1 MLTKKETLAAIQTKA
16 LRHAQTLQV
25 LEQRFG
31 TIPDF
36 IAASQSFRDLLAE
49 IGELSGLFDEDAL
62 ARIDRDAPAAREG
75 VEMLTDEAGG

>member
-1 MLTKKETLAAIQTKA
+1 MPSKKDAIAAVQAKA

-36 IAASQSFRDLLAE
+36 AAASQSFRDLLAE
-49 IGELSGLFDEDAL
+49 IGALSGLFDKGAL

-75 VEMLTDEAGG
+75 VDMLTDDDAD